1 MQLSVDQLLKGIIYS
16 VDQLILPG
24 LSSSYLKAQAVAISS
39 SLTNLATR
47 LAASDPILLDQNRS
61 LRVIFQTLEKILIS
75 SNDLHKDEA
84 SIELRRKIET
94 QLAKAYTAKQ
104 PLTEE
109 NYDLKV
115 LLEEVIGRVWEIED
129 RTENVELRKMHD
141 QIRHFLHQEVETE
154 LSLLTAPDM
163 GRVSKG

>member
-24 LSSSYLKAQAVAISS
+24 LSSSYLKAQAIAISS
-39 SLTNLATR
+39 SLSNLATR
-47 LAASDPILLDQNRS
+47 LAASDQILLDQNQS

-75 SNDLHKDEA
+75 SNDLYKDED
-84 SIELRRKIET
+84 SIELRRKIESQSART
-94 QLAKAYTAKQ
+94 YTTKQ

-109 NYDLKV
+109 NYDLKL
-115 LLEEVIGRVWEIED
+115 LLEEVIGSLWEIED
-129 RTENVELRKMHD
+129 RTANAELRKMHD
-141 QIRHFLHQEVETE
+141 QIRHFLQQEVETE